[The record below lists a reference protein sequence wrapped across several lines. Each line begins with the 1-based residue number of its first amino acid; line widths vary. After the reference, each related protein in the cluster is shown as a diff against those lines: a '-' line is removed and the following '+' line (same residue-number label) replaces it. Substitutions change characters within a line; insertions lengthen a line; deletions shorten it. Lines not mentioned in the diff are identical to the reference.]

1 MSNEQQ
7 LTDEELKLAA
17 METRPLY
24 RPYLIPNPHAAVAN
38 SAAQLIHNLV
48 R

>member
-1 MSNEQQ
+1 MSNEQH

-24 RPYLIPNPHAAVAN
+24 RPYLTPNPHAEVAN
-38 SAAQLIHNLV
+38 SAAQLIHNLA